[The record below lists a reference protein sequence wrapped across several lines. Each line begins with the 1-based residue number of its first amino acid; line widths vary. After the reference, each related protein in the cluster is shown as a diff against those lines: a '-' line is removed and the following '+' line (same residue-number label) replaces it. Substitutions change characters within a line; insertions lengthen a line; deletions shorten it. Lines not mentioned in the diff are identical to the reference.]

1 MLRPFK
7 TVFIGL
13 LVLIKNKLVDP
24 NKAYIF
30 HQTPLSLGL
39 IVPHGHV
46 WWQEGKGGN
55 KGYQVAPM
63 AFFWR
68 LSQTRLVRHSRIR
81 AFMAF
86 SDWPGLGIQIEVT
99 NDHENAVAF
108 STNLLLHL

>member
-30 HQTPLSLGL
+30 HQTLLSLGL

-46 WWQEGKGGN
+46 WWQEGKGE
-55 KGYQVAPM
+55 Q
-63 AFFWR
+63 R
-68 LSQTRLVRHSRIR
+68 L
-81 AFMAF
+81 
-86 SDWPGLGIQIEVT
+86 PGRPHGLFLE
-99 NDHENAVAF
+99 AVANQVGEAQQNQSLNGLF
-108 STNLLLHL
+108 RLAWLRHPD